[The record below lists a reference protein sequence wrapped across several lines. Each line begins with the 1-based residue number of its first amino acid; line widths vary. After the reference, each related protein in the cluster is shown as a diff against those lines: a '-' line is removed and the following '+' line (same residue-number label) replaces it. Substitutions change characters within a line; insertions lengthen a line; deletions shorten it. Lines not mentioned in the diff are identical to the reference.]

1 MQAENAKHAAEMLK
15 RSGELAGTAAEML
28 EGGAAGEAVTQQQ
41 LVAQKYKLLLGT
53 SLAFGIVNFLGIV
66 LLLYLN
72 LMP

>member
-1 MQAENAKHAAEMLK
+1 
-15 RSGELAGTAAEML
+15 ML

-41 LVAQKYKLLLGT
+41 LAVQKYKLLLGT

-72 LMP
+72 FMP

>member
-1 MQAENAKHAAEMLK
+1 
-15 RSGELAGTAAEML
+15 ML
-28 EGGAAGEAVTQQQ
+28 EGGAAGEALTQQQ